1 MRKFVSQKETAA
13 LLCPLGFLLHPD
25 GCDDHDDD
33 DDHHDDHDDQVGDD
47 DDDQDDCDVVDHND
61 HDMVNAMMLTKAL
74 MITST

>member
-25 GCDDHDDD
+25 GYDDHDD
-33 DDHHDDHDDQVGDD
+33 HDQVGDD
-47 DDDQDDCDVVDHND
+47 HDDDQDDCDVVDHND

>member
-25 GCDDHDDD
+25 GCDDHDD
-33 DDHHDDHDDQVGDD
+33 HDQVGDD
-47 DDDQDDCDVVDHND
+47 HDDDQDDCDVVDHND
-61 HDMVNAMMLTKAL
+61 HDMVNAMMLKKAP

>member
-25 GCDDHDDD
+25 GCDDHDD
-33 DDHHDDHDDQVGDD
+33 HDQVGDD
-47 DDDQDDCDVVDHND
+47 HDDDQDDCDVVDHND
-61 HDMVNAMMLTKAL
+61 HDMVNAMMLMKAP

>member
-25 GCDDHDDD
+25 GCDD
-33 DDHHDDHDDQVGDD
+33 HDDHDDQVGDD

>member
-25 GCDDHDDD
+25 GCDDHDD
-33 DDHHDDHDDQVGDD
+33 HDQVGDD
-47 DDDQDDCDVVDHND
+47 HDDDQDDCDVVDHND